1 MPGRVI
7 TKLFQP
13 SLSKIS
19 KTKYLQEAKMNFS
32 TSLSLKSFSV
42 VLGSVVGLTVLT
54 SIAMATPA
62 SILKPSATIYD
73 KAPHNGLRIAPPE
86 YPPNAAIRLRSE
98 PVPVTSL
105 ITQGQP
111 TQPLSPEEEE
121 QTVITT
127 ITLKAGRV
135 NVRLR
140 NMTNTPITYQVLQH
154 TPPRALAGK
163 KEVLLKNLPAPV
175 SITFLRPD
183 RGLIKAIPEKGSKIG
198 VLGLTLHEA
207 MGLNDSQNTVRIK
220 SNGEV
225 LAY

>member
-1 MPGRVI
+1 MHGRVI
-7 TKLFQP
+7 TKLFKP
-13 SLSKIS
+13 SLSKIP

-32 TSLSLKSFSV
+32 TSLFLKSFSV

-54 SIAMATPA
+54 SIAKATPA
-62 SILKPSATIYD
+62 SILKPSSTIYD
-73 KAPHNGLRIAPPE
+73 KAPHNGLRMAPPE
-86 YPPNAAIRLRSE
+86 YPPNVTIRLRGE

-111 TQPLSPEEEE
+111 TQPLSPEEE

-140 NMTNTPITYQVLQH
+140 NMTNTSITYQVLQH
-154 TPPRALAGK
+154 TAPRALDGK

-183 RGLIKAIPEKGSKIG
+183 RGLIKAIPEKGSKTG

-207 MGLNDSQNTVRIK
+207 TGLNDSQNTVRIK